1 MIEALVIEDTKEKRD
16 AFVDEIRRYFAGDE
30 VKFTLAKSLSSATK
44 HIFETRFDII
54 VTDLMMPRRETDRD
68 TEVDVSEEIL
78 SHVRDS
84 SKNAKTAVV
93 AISKFSDIVEERRKA
108 FVEAG
113 IILVHFD
120 EAGTGWRA
128 SLNVV
133 LQRIERKTAFDFV
146 IVCALEKERNGFR
159 SAGCEIGELG
169 MIADLDCLHIKIG
182 DLKGVCVKPPRMGLV
197 DASVI
202 SARAIEILSPRL
214 ICMAGIC
221 AGFSGEVE
229 VGALVVSDVC
239 WEHQAGKWAGNTFK
253 LEHYDIGL
261 ENDVRSKLSQLIE
274 RTAPHHKYKEN
285 LFPADDV
292 LRQSILLKPTV
303 TGSAVIASEER
314 IGEIKVQHRKLAGL
328 DMEMFGMYRAR
339 ELSASKPICFGAK
352 TVVDLADSS
361 KGDEVHQYGAVLSA
375 RFVVDA
381 IRELLA

>member
-1 MIEALVIEDTKEKRD
+1 MIQALIIEDTKDKRD
-16 AFVDEIRRYFAGDE
+16 AFVAEIWKYFGADE
-30 VKFTLAKSLSSATK
+30 VKFTLAGSLSAATK
-44 HIFETRFDII
+44 HIFETAFDII
-54 VTDLMMPRRETDRD
+54 VTDLMMPRRDSDQEA
-68 TEVDVSEEIL
+68 EVDVSEEIL
-78 SHVRDS
+78 SHVKDS
-84 SKNAKTAVV
+84 SKNSKTAVV
-93 AISKFSDIVEERRKA
+93 AISQFSDIVEERRKE

-120 EAGTGWRA
+120 EVGTGWRA

-146 IVCALEKERNGFR
+146 VVCALEKERNAFR
-159 SAGCEIGELG
+159 SADCEVGELT
-169 MIADLDCLHIKIG
+169 MIADLDCLHLKIG
-182 DLKGVCVKPPRMGLV
+182 SLKGVCVKPPRMGLV

-202 SARAIEILSPRL
+202 SARAIEVLSPRL
-214 ICMAGIC
+214 ISMAGIC
-221 AGFSGEVE
+221 AGFSGEVDI
-229 VGALVVSDVC
+229 GALVVSDVC

-274 RTAPHHKYKEN
+274 RTAPHQKYKDN
-285 LFPADDV
+285 LFPGEDV
-292 LRQSILLKPTV
+292 LRQPILLKPTV
-303 TGSAVIASEER
+303 TGSAVIASEDR

-328 DMEMFGMYRAR
+328 DMEMFGLYRAR

-361 KGDEVHQYGAVLSA
+361 KGDTAHQYGAVLSA

-381 IRELLA
+381 IRELLS